1 MNFSKIYLNKKLMST
16 PIETKEYELKL
27 ENSKYLLKMTL
38 LSSDVISIN
47 IKQINDLSFH
57 YYYGEFKYDEL
68 IELLDIGKR
77 RYNEIS
83 KIYKLCDG
91 LISRNQIKIINS
103 KEKEITLIINRE
115 EDGEVLDCKLIL
127 KEKNTTNDEILETK
141 INLLTERINLL
152 SEENK
157 NLKKLFDK
165 YGKYLDEK
173 IQENIKENEM
183 KQKEK
188 EEYEIFKKQNTNVSF
203 KENPQNLKF
212 VETLTENNN
221 NYDAPFDVYKSLS
234 DKEEYYLI
242 FGNKTNY
249 NLEIMKIN
257 DKTSIRSLRG
267 HKDNLKVI
275 KYYSKDNKEEYILSC
290 DSKFAII
297 WDIQN
302 NFNRKYTIQNQYK
315 SDINDALLL
324 FNVFN
329 NDYIVLSSNSDDE
342 FCKLYEFKENTKFVK
357 YILGTF
363 LNEKL
368 FIIPWFYKNKYY
380 IIEGGKLIS
389 INNMLEDENYAN
401 LFLGNKNNEN
411 NNIYYI
417 SGYIFKDIYLC
428 ANSNQAI
435 IIWNLVNK
443 ILCKV
448 IQINDNS
455 LHRIIPWNNSYAISG
470 SNIINIEESKV
481 VEKLDYYTNQN
492 SNNAYV
498 YSLRKIKI
506 SQFGE
511 CLIVSDS
518 SSKIN
523 LFSL

>member
-1 MNFSKIYLNKKLMST
+1 
-16 PIETKEYELKL
+16 
-27 ENSKYLLKMTL
+27 
-38 LSSDVISIN
+38 
-47 IKQINDLSFH
+47 
-57 YYYGEFKYDEL
+57 
-68 IELLDIGKR
+68 
-77 RYNEIS
+77 
-83 KIYKLCDG
+83 
-91 LISRNQIKIINS
+91 
-103 KEKEITLIINRE
+103 
-115 EDGEVLDCKLIL
+115 
-127 KEKNTTNDEILETK
+127 
-141 INLLTERINLL
+141 
-152 SEENK
+152 
-157 NLKKLFDK
+157 
-165 YGKYLDEK
+165 
-173 IQENIKENEM
+173 M

-212 VETLTENNN
+212 VETLTENN

-267 HKDNLKVI
+267 HKEKLYVI

-329 NDYIVLSSNSDDE
+329 NDYIVLSSNRDE
-342 FCKLYEFKENTKFVK
+342 FCKLYELKENTKFVK

-455 LHRIIPWNNSYAISG
+455 LYRIIPWNNSYAISG